1 MSNSSN
7 GHNFEKEIEI
17 KLKNAG
23 IKFISQPRLI
33 KTKKRLD
40 IVLTDSFGFLN
51 LSCKRSLRERY
62 EQCAVETMLAREI
75 IPNIRTVII
84 TGDARH
90 QITLT
95 KNKIEHSE
103 FLQSCISNI
112 IHIDDLN
119 ILLANYKF
127 KKLPI
132 NILNT
137 YFLSYSNTRSNL

>member
-7 GHNFEKEIEI
+7 GHNFEKEIES
-17 KLKNAG
+17 KLKNAK
-23 IKFISQPRLI
+23 IQFVSQPRLI

-40 IVLTDSFGFLN
+40 IVLTESNGLIN

-75 IPNIRTVII
+75 IPNIKTIII
-84 TGDARH
+84 TGDDRH

-95 KNKIEHSE
+95 KSKIEHSE

-112 IHIDDLN
+112 IHLEDLN
-119 ILLANYKF
+119 FLLTNYKF